1 MEKIYIFENGILFY
15 GMWKGY
21 LEQPQTKEFVDFMEG
36 KGVKTHVLHTSGHA
50 DSVTIDKLIKDVK
63 PKRIIPVHTENAEW
77 FDKYKENDGFVE

>member
-1 MEKIYIFENGILFY
+1 MISFEDGVLFY

-21 LEQPQTKEFVDFMEG
+21 LEKTQTKGFVDFMEE
-36 KGVKTHVLHTSGHA
+36 KGVKTHILHTSGHA